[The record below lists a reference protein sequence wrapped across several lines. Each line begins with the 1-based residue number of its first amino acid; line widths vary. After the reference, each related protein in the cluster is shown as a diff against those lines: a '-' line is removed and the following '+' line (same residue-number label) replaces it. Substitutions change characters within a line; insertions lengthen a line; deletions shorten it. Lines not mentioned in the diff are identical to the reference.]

1 MTPLRLAPMRISASG
16 MPWASVTRWSFEPGR
31 ARSVRWGPVFDPIPL
46 HDHDSSSNIGVAMAS
61 SSAKPRR
68 APEGPRQVN
77 TPLILLE
84 LLRSERQPTT
94 AVDVARREN
103 DRSRSP
109 RSRSSARSTC
119 RRSRSAVPA
128 TRSVRAGRCEQRP
141 APARR
146 DPCGAPARAQ
156 GAARN
161 SQTTQTRPTVHTSE
175 RSVAQ
180 FSR

>member
-1 MTPLRLAPMRISASG
+1 MRISASG

-46 HDHDSSSNIGVAMAS
+46 HDHDSSSNIGVAMAPS
-61 SSAKPRR
+61 SVKPRR

-109 RSRSSARSTC
+109 RSRSRSSARSTC
-119 RRSRSAVPA
+119 RRSRSALPA
-128 TRSVRAGRCEQRP
+128 TRSVRADRCEQRP

-156 GAARN
+156 GAAKN